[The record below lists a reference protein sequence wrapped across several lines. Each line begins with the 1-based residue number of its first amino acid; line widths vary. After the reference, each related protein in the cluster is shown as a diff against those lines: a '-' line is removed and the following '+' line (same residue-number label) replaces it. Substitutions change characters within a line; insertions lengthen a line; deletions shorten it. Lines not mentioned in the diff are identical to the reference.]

1 MNRNAF
7 LEFLNRYNVN
17 DWIYPNV
24 LYRKFG
30 RDVNTVND
38 IYKELSNLELN
49 GFVKKCIRIYCSNCQ
64 QHSGKY
70 RKLIEIPEEVYCE
83 NCDKELIVPW
93 DSTEICYKVLKKI
106 EN

>member
-1 MNRNAF
+1 MDQNSF

-24 LYRKFG
+24 LHRKFG
-30 RDVNTVND
+30 NDVNTVND

-49 GFVKKCIRIYCSNCQ
+49 GFVKKYIT
-64 QHSGKY
+64 GKY
-70 RKLIEIPEEVYCE
+70 RKLIEILEEVYCE
-83 NCDKELIVPW
+83 NFNKKLIVPW